1 MASDLDAQVT
11 FEKHKIFLYKEDFS
25 KFLEGLE
32 EVVEFI
38 KKEQGEASPRETYES
53 DDETTKS
60 AETTNTS
67 EEAETKKSFFKF
79 KF

>member
-1 MASDLDAQVT
+1 M
-11 FEKHKIFLYKEDFS
+11 
-25 KFLEGLE
+25 
-32 EVVEFI
+32 EFI